1 MFNILLWTFC
11 GSLIGL
17 SLSVFINLLKKE
29 LYNKELSK
37 KEING
42 IIFIITT
49 LSFLR
54 GFTRKNLF
62 ENIKEVLF

>member
-1 MFNILLWTFC
+1 MFNILLWTFG

-37 KEING
+37 KEIYG

-49 LSFLR
+49 L
-54 GFTRKNLF
+54 
-62 ENIKEVLF
+62 